1 MGERYSVTAVLSAI
15 DRNFSAVMQ
24 KASDS
29 MAIMKARAETISPA
43 IKNTG
48 KVMAG
53 AGTAI
58 TALGVSSVKSF
69 GNFQASLNKA
79 AVTAGG
85 TSKDISGL
93 ADVANKMGADLPLSA
108 QDSADAMIEMA
119 QAGAD
124 VGQIKQQFPAIAEA
138 STAAGSDLIQ
148 TAGVV
153 QNAMNIWG
161 DSLKS
166 PNQAAAALVTTANAS
181 NASVEDMQQA
191 LATIG
196 GTAKASGMSLQ
207 ETSTAIG
214 LLTNRGFSAAQSS
227 QDLNHAILQMQAPSK
242 VAQNAMHDLGI
253 SYTDAQGNM
262 KSFPSILQEISRS
275 MDGMTS
281 AEKQKN
287 LKALFG
293 TAGMQAIGPL
303 LDSINDKSG
312 STQKSWDGMFNS
324 IQKSS
329 STSTAAA
336 KALSKQASE
345 MQKNVGSKVE
355 QVGGNWEALRNKAM
369 DSKNSITG
377 GMLDMI
383 NKTITWAE
391 NSNNGI
397 AKVIRGFIGLAPVL
411 GPIVLGIGGIL
422 IVLSKLISVA
432 STIGA
437 VLASPWFLVIAA
449 IVAVG
454 TALWAFFTKTEQGKA
469 IWQSFTTFLINIWN
483 TVSPTLIAIWNAI
496 SSAFINAW
504 NTLAPIFTTLWN
516 TIVTVF
522 KTAITAIQTAFAP
535 LMPFILGIF
544 NVLAQTI
551 IPIIGIILTVLVGN
565 FTLMI
570 ARITIAITA
579 IVAVITAGITIIG
592 AIWKAGWQIISATF
606 KLVWTVIS
614 TIVKTYMAILK
625 NVIALGV
632 AIIRGNWKGAWQ
644 AIKNIFNAVWSA
656 IKTIVRA
663 GINFVKSVISAGI
676 GLIKS
681 IWNAGIKALST
692 IVKSVWNTIKSVF
705 SAGVKFIKSVV
716 HVDLGAEGEAIMK
729 SLLNGLKRAWE
740 GVKKF
745 VGGIAGWIKDHKGPI
760 SYDRKLLI
768 PAGNAIMLGLNEGLT
783 KKFKDVKT
791 NVTSMAGQIANSVQN
806 ATPILDTKSISNGF
820 NRIQSLSASA
830 FSGNINGSMT
840 LNASTMDQQNN
851 ILLRRIADK
860 DTNLYM
866 DSDTLVG
873 TTSDKFNGQLGATS
887 NNNERWGW

>member
-1 MGERYSVTAVLSAI
+1 MLAI
-15 DRNFSAVMQ
+15 
-24 KASDS
+24 
-29 MAIMKARAETISPA
+29 
-43 IKNTG
+43 G
-48 KVMAG
+48 G
-53 AGTAI
+53 AT
-58 TALGVSSVKSF
+58 TALGVKSIKSF

-124 VGQIKQQFPAIAEA
+124 VGQIKQQFPAIAQA

-242 VAQNAMHDLGI
+242 VAQKAMHSLGI

-262 KSFPSILQEISRS
+262 KSFPSILQEISQS

-329 STSTAAA
+329 STSSAAA
-336 KALSKQASE
+336 KTLSTQASE

-397 AKVIRGFIGLAPVL
+397 AKVIRGFIGLSPVL
-411 GPIVLGIGGIL
+411 GPIIIGIGGIL
-422 IVLSKLISVA
+422 LVISKLISVA
-432 STIGA
+432 STIGT
-437 VLASPWFLVIAA
+437 VLSSPWFLVIGAV
-449 IVAVG
+449 VAVG
-454 TALWAFFTKTEQGKA
+454 VALWAFFTKTEQGKA
-469 IWQSFTTFLINIWN
+469 IWQSFSTFLIG
-483 TVSPTLIAIWNAI
+483 
-496 SSAFINAW
+496 
-504 NTLAPIFTTLWN
+504 LWN
-516 TIVTVF
+516 TISPALIATW
-522 KTAITAIQTAFAP
+522 
-535 LMPFILGIF
+535 
-544 NVLAQTI
+544 NVLSVAFVSIWQSLVTIIQPIIQTI
-551 IPIIGIILTVLVGN
+551 ITIFTQLSPILMPILQGIALT
-565 FTLMI
+565 
-570 ARITIAITA
+570 TIATFTG
-579 IVAVITAGITIIG
+579 IVTGIAGILGVLATIISG
-592 AIWKAGWQIISATF
+592 TLS
-606 KLVWTVIS
+606 V
-614 TIVKTYMAILK
+614 
-625 NVIALGV
+625 V
-632 AIIRGNWKGAWQ
+632 A
-644 AIKNIFNAVWSA
+644 AVWSA
-656 IKTIVRA
+656 IWNSLSAIVSAVFTIVGTIISTGMAVIKGIIALTLAVISGNWSGAWNAIKGIASAVWKGIKTIISSVL
-663 GINFVKSVISAGI
+663 SVIKTIISSDI
-676 GLIKS
+676 NVIKS
-681 IWNAGIKALST
+681 IWYAGVNAL
-692 IVKSVWNTIKSVF
+692 KSVVSAVWNTIKSVF
-705 SAGVKFIKSVV
+705 SAGIAFIKSIV
-716 HVDLGAEGEAIMK
+716 HVDLGTAGEAIMN

-740 GVKKF
+740 GVKSF
-745 VGGIAGWIKDHKGPI
+745 VGGIGKWIKDHKGPI
-760 SYDRKLLI
+760 SYDRRLLI
-768 PAGNAIMLGLNEGLT
+768 PAGNAIMLGLNEGLQ
-783 KKFKDVKT
+783 KQFKVVQS
-791 NVTSMAGQIANSVQN
+791 NVVSMAGQIANSIQN
-806 ATPILDTKSISNGF
+806 ATPVLDTKRISDGF
-820 NRIQSLSASA
+820 NRIQSLSSSA
-830 FSGNINGSMT
+830 FSGSVNGSMT

-851 ILLRRIADK
+851 ALLRRIADK

-887 NNNERWGW
+887 NNNERWDW

>member
-1 MGERYSVTAVLSAI
+1 MNGKKYKREGGREMGETYSVTAMLSAV
-15 DRNFSAVMQ
+15 DKNFSSVMQ
-24 KASDS
+24 KAASQTASFSEKVKATTSGVGKS
-29 MAIMKARAETISPA
+29 MLAV
-43 IKNTG
+43 G
-48 KVMAG
+48 G
-53 AGTAI
+53 AT
-58 TALGVSSVKSF
+58 TALGVKSIKSF

-124 VGQIKQQFPAIAEA
+124 VGQIKQQFPAIAQA

-242 VAQNAMHDLGI
+242 VAQKAMHSLGI

-262 KSFPSILQEISRS
+262 KSFPSILQEISQS

-329 STSTAAA
+329 STSSAAA
-336 KALSKQASE
+336 KTLSTQASE

-397 AKVIRGFIGLAPVL
+397 AKVIRGFIGLSPVL
-411 GPIVLGIGGIL
+411 GPIIIGIGGIL
-422 IVLSKLISVA
+422 LVISKLISVA
-432 STIGA
+432 STIGT
-437 VLASPWFLVIAA
+437 VLSSPWFLVIGAV
-449 IVAVG
+449 VAVG
-454 TALWAFFTKTEQGKA
+454 VALWAFFTKTEQGKA
-469 IWQSFTTFLINIWN
+469 IWQSFSTFLIG
-483 TVSPTLIAIWNAI
+483 
-496 SSAFINAW
+496 
-504 NTLAPIFTTLWN
+504 LWN
-516 TIVTVF
+516 TISPALIATW
-522 KTAITAIQTAFAP
+522 
-535 LMPFILGIF
+535 
-544 NVLAQTI
+544 NVLSVAFVSIWQSLVTIIQPIIQTI
-551 IPIIGIILTVLVGN
+551 ITIFTQLSPILMPILQGIALTTIVT
-565 FTLMI
+565 FTG
-570 ARITIAITA
+570 
-579 IVAVITAGITIIG
+579 IVTGIAGILG
-592 AIWKAGWQIISATF
+592 VLA
-606 KLVWTVIS
+606 TVIS
-614 TIVKTYMAILK
+614 GTLSV
-625 NVIALGV
+625 V
-632 AIIRGNWKGAWQ
+632 A
-644 AIKNIFNAVWSA
+644 AVWSA
-656 IKTIVRA
+656 IWNSLSAIVSAVFTIVGTIISTGMAVIKGIIALTLAVISGNWSGAWNAIKGIASAVWNGIKTIISSVL
-663 GINFVKSVISAGI
+663 SVIKTIISSDI
-676 GLIKS
+676 NVIKS
-681 IWNAGIKALST
+681 IWYAGVNAL
-692 IVKSVWNTIKSVF
+692 KSVVSAVWNTIKSVF
-705 SAGVKFIKSVV
+705 SAGIAFIKSIV
-716 HVDLGAEGEAIMK
+716 HVDLGTAGEAIMN

-740 GVKKF
+740 GVKSF
-745 VGGIAGWIKDHKGPI
+745 VGGIGKWIKDHKGPI
-760 SYDRKLLI
+760 SYDRRLLI
-768 PAGNAIMLGLNEGLT
+768 PAGNAIMLGLNEGLQ
-783 KKFKDVKT
+783 KQFKVVQS
-791 NVTSMAGQIANSVQN
+791 NVVSMAGQIANSIQN
-806 ATPILDTKSISNGF
+806 ATPVLDTKRISDGF
-820 NRIQSLSASA
+820 NRIQSLSSSA
-830 FSGNINGSMT
+830 FSGSVNGSMT

-851 ILLRRIADK
+851 ALLRRIADK
-860 DTNLYM
+860 NTDLYM

-873 TTSDKFNGQLGATS
+873 TTSNKFDGKLGATS
-887 NNNERWGW
+887 NNNERWSW

>member
-1 MGERYSVTAVLSAI
+1 MNGKKYKREGGREMGETYSVTSMLSAV
-15 DRNFSAVMQ
+15 DKNFSSVMQ
-24 KASDS
+24 KAASQTTSFSEKVKATTSGVGKS
-29 MAIMKARAETISPA
+29 MLAI
-43 IKNTG
+43 G
-48 KVMAG
+48 G
-53 AGTAI
+53 AT
-58 TALGVSSVKSF
+58 TALGVKSIKSF

-124 VGQIKQQFPAIAEA
+124 VGQIKQQFPAIAQA

-242 VAQNAMHDLGI
+242 VAQKAMHSLGI

-262 KSFPSILQEISRS
+262 KSFPSILQEISQS

-329 STSTAAA
+329 STSSAAA
-336 KALSKQASE
+336 KTLSTQASE

-397 AKVIRGFIGLAPVL
+397 AKVIRGFIGLSPVL
-411 GPIVLGIGGIL
+411 GPIIIGIGGIL
-422 IVLSKLISVA
+422 LVISKLISVA
-432 STIGA
+432 STIGT
-437 VLASPWFLVIAA
+437 VLSSPWFLVIGAV
-449 IVAVG
+449 VAVG
-454 TALWAFFTKTEQGKA
+454 VALWAFFTKTEQGKA
-469 IWQSFTTFLINIWN
+469 IWQSFSTFLIG
-483 TVSPTLIAIWNAI
+483 
-496 SSAFINAW
+496 
-504 NTLAPIFTTLWN
+504 LWN
-516 TIVTVF
+516 TISPALIATW
-522 KTAITAIQTAFAP
+522 
-535 LMPFILGIF
+535 
-544 NVLAQTI
+544 NVLSVAFVSIWQSLVTIIQPIIQTI
-551 IPIIGIILTVLVGN
+551 ITIFTQLSPILMPILQGIALT
-565 FTLMI
+565 
-570 ARITIAITA
+570 TIATFTG
-579 IVAVITAGITIIG
+579 IVTGIAGILGVLATIISG
-592 AIWKAGWQIISATF
+592 TLS
-606 KLVWTVIS
+606 V
-614 TIVKTYMAILK
+614 
-625 NVIALGV
+625 V
-632 AIIRGNWKGAWQ
+632 A
-644 AIKNIFNAVWSA
+644 AVWSA
-656 IKTIVRA
+656 IWNSLSAIVSAVFTIVGTIISTGMAVIKGIIALTLAVISGNWSGAWNAIKGIASAVWKGIKTIISSVL
-663 GINFVKSVISAGI
+663 SVIKTIISSDI
-676 GLIKS
+676 NVIKS
-681 IWNAGIKALST
+681 IWYAGVNAL
-692 IVKSVWNTIKSVF
+692 KSVVSAVWNTIKSVF
-705 SAGVKFIKSVV
+705 SAGIAFIKSIV
-716 HVDLGAEGEAIMK
+716 HVDLGTAGEAIMN

-740 GVKKF
+740 GVKSF
-745 VGGIAGWIKDHKGPI
+745 VGGIGKWIKDHKGPI
-760 SYDRKLLI
+760 SYDRRLLI
-768 PAGNAIMLGLNEGLT
+768 PAGNAIMLGLNEGLQ
-783 KKFKDVKT
+783 KQFKVVQS
-791 NVTSMAGQIANSVQN
+791 NVVSMAGQIANSIQN
-806 ATPILDTKSISNGF
+806 ATPVLDTKRISDGF
-820 NRIQSLSASA
+820 NRIQSLSSSA
-830 FSGNINGSMT
+830 FSGSVNGSMT

-851 ILLRRIADK
+851 ALLRRIADK

-887 NNNERWGW
+887 NNNERWDW